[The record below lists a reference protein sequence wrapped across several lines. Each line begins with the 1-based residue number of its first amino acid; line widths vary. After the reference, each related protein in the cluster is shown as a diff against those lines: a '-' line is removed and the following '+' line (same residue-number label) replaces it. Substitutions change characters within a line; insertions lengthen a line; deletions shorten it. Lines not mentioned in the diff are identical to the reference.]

1 MPSREKGVTAAYT
14 DRVELKVYPSEQP
27 FAALV
32 LAHGAGAG
40 QMSPFMVR
48 VATGLA
54 ERGLSTATFDF
65 AYMRAGRKVP
75 DRAPALESAWR
86 DAIAAARTQF
96 DGLHLY
102 IGGKSMGGRIA
113 SHVAAQGGSGP
124 LSGLVFLGYPL
135 HPPGRP
141 DQRRDAHLPDVAE
154 PMLFV
159 QGSRDAFGSAVE
171 IRELLPSLRH
181 AELEEIEGGDHS
193 FKVSG
198 GAARQQPVLL
208 HVMDSVTAW
217 ARRTMPRR
225 T

>member
-65 AYMRAGRKVP
+65 AYMKAGRKVP

-96 DGLHLY
+96 DGLPCT
-102 IGGKSMGGRIA
+102 SAA
-113 SHVAAQGGSGP
+113 SRWVGASPRTWRHRADSGP

-217 ARRTMPRR
+217 ARRTVARR